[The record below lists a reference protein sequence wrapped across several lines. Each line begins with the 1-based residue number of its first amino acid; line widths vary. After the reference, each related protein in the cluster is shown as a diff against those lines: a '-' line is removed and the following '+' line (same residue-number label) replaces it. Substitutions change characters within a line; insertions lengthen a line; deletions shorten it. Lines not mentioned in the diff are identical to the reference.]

1 MGLKSEAKKRD
12 EVTIDHGSNPTCV
25 SHQMANTVMP
35 LRIQPHSQIIS
46 SPSMFRMVSLKIKHL
61 GPYIYKIYNALNNK
75 WKLKHFCIRKAQG
88 QELHHFPFGCF
99 LRDSS

>member
-25 SHQMANTVMP
+25 SHQMTTTVMP

-46 SPSMFRMVSLKIKHL
+46 SPSMFRMVSLKKTS
-61 GPYIYKIYNALNNK
+61 GP
-75 WKLKHFCIRKAQG
+75 
-88 QELHHFPFGCF
+88 LHI
-99 LRDSS
+99 